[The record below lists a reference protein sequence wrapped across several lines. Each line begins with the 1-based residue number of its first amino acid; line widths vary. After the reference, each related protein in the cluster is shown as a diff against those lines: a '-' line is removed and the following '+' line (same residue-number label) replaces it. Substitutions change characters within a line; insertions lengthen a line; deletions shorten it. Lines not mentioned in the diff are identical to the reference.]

1 MSQTLEVQTIEAR
14 VINAHEDLGHCRV
27 SIEGDTITAVEP
39 ITSTVGADGTS
50 GVEQL
55 PIMVPGFIDLHN
67 HGGNKGAFPTGSEED
82 CRRAALFHR
91 THGSTTLY
99 ASTVSGNAEELT
111 RQARIL
117 APLVD
122 EGLIAGIHL
131 EGPFV
136 NPCKCGAQNPD
147 RITPGDPQLFREII
161 KASGNT
167 VRSMTFAPETA
178 HVQEIIDIC
187 AEENVLVSLGHTDG
201 DYETTLAAIEY
212 AAKAGATVTATHL
225 FNAMP
230 PIHHRAPGAAGALIA
245 QAAEG
250 NCYLELIGDNVHL
263 HPGTVDMVARA
274 LPDAVFAVT
283 DAMEAAGIED
293 GKYILGALDVVVKD
307 GVARLATT
315 DGSEGALAGGTSTLA
330 DQFRI
335 YAQRHPEDLPAA
347 VRFTSTNAARVIQ
360 KSDTLGDIAPGYRA
374 DLVLMDQDLNPS
386 RIFVAGQE
394 QPR

>member
-14 VINAHEDLGHCRV
+14 VISAHADLGNCRV
-27 SIEGDTITAVEP
+27 GIEGETITTVEP
-39 ITSTVGADGTS
+39 LDKGARENSDA
-50 GVEQL
+50 QL

-91 THGSTTLY
+91 HHGSTTLY

-117 APLVD
+117 GPLVE

-147 RITPGDPQLFREII
+147 RITPGDPELFRKII
-161 KASGNT
+161 EASGNT

-178 HVQEIIDIC
+178 HVEEIIDIC
-187 AEENVLVSLGHTDG
+187 AAENVLVSLGHTDG
-201 DYETTLAAIEY
+201 DYETTCAAINY

-250 NCYLELIGDNVHL
+250 KCFLELIGDDVHL

-335 YAQRHPEDLPAA
+335 YATRHPEDLPAA

-360 KSDTLGDIAPGYRA
+360 RSDTLGDIAPGYRA
-374 DLVLMDQDLNPS
+374 DLVLLDQDFHPT
-386 RIFVAGQE
+386 RIYVGGQE
-394 QPR
+394 LAD

>member
-1 MSQTLEVQTIEAR
+1 MSQTLEVHTIEAR
-14 VINAHEDLGHCRV
+14 VISAHADLGPCRV
-27 SIEGDTITAVEP
+27 SIAGDTISAVEP
-39 ITSTVGADGTS
+39 IDNAVS
-50 GVEQL
+50 EL
-55 PIMVPGFIDLHN
+55 PILVPGFIDLHN

-91 THGSTTLY
+91 NHGSTTLY
-99 ASTVSGNAEELT
+99 ASTVSGNADELT

-117 APLVD
+117 APLVE

-161 KASGNT
+161 KASGHT

-201 DYETTLAAIEY
+201 DYETTVAAIDY
-212 AAKAGATVTATHL
+212 AAEAGATVTATHL

-250 NCYLELIGDNVHL
+250 KCYLELIGDNVHL
-263 HPGTVDMVARA
+263 HPGTVDMVARS
-274 LPDAVFAVT
+274 LPEAVFAVT

-293 GKYILGALDVVVKD
+293 GSYVLGALDVVVKD
-307 GVARLATT
+307 GVARLATA

-347 VRFTSTNAARVIQ
+347 VRFTSTNAARVMK

-374 DLVLMDQDLNPS
+374 DLVLLDHDLRPT
-386 RIFVAGQE
+386 RILVAGQE
-394 QPR
+394 QPC

>member
-14 VINAHEDLGHCRV
+14 VISAHADLGNCRV
-27 SIEGDTITAVEP
+27 GIEGETITTVEP
-39 ITSTVGADGTS
+39 LDKGARENSDA
-50 GVEQL
+50 QL

-91 THGSTTLY
+91 YHGSTTLY
-99 ASTVSGNAEELT
+99 ASTVSGNAGELT

-117 APLVD
+117 APLVE

-147 RITPGDPQLFREII
+147 RITPGDPELFRKII
-161 KASGNT
+161 EASGNT

-178 HVQEIIDIC
+178 HVEEIIDIC
-187 AEENVLVSLGHTDG
+187 AAENVLVSLGHTDG
-201 DYETTLAAIEY
+201 DYETTCAAINY

-250 NCYLELIGDNVHL
+250 KCFLELIGDDVHL

-335 YAQRHPEDLPAA
+335 YATRHPEDLPAA

-360 KSDTLGDIAPGYRA
+360 RSDTLGDIAPGYRA
-374 DLVLMDQDLNPS
+374 DLVLLDQDFHPT
-386 RIFVAGQE
+386 RIYVGGQE
-394 QPR
+394 LAH